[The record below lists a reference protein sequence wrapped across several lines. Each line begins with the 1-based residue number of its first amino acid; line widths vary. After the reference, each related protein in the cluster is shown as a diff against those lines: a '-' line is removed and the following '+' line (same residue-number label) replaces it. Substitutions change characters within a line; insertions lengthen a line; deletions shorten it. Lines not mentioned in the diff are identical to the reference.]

1 MDRRYFDALCVCYAL
16 GFVCLMAY
24 RNSENQFEKRLVA
37 FLLFV
42 FAPITF
48 LCMCACATL
57 LVPVL
62 AFYIVCR
69 CVLAL
74 PNKWRIRKQ
83 QAINKRRLRCV
94 VKCVS
99 IILYLKRQVNAR
111 KLRRLIVAIVHSVTA
126 INYMTR
132 LVVCRSQSTCPVCL
146 ESMCANTTVVMSC
159 RHRLCHECLIK
170 LLAPSCPVCRR
181 LIWVIVYNCSLNKL

>member
-24 RNSENQFEKRLVA
+24 RNSENKLKRRLVA
-37 FLLFV
+37 FVLFV

-69 CVLAL
+69 SVSVSK
-74 PNKWRIRKQ
+74 NRWRMRKQ
-83 QAINKRRLRCV
+83 QAIHRRRLRCV
-94 VKCVS
+94 VRCASVVA
-99 IILYLKRQVNAR
+99 YLKRRVSA
-111 KLRRLIVAIVHSVTA
+111 KKSRRLLVAIVHSVTA

-132 LVVCRSQSTCPVCL
+132 LVVCHSQSTCPVCL
-146 ESMCANTTVVMSC
+146 ERMLADTTVVMSC

-170 LLAPSCPVCRR
+170 LPAPSCPMCRR
-181 LIWVIVYNCSLNKL
+181 VVWIAVYNCSLNKR